1 MALGPVLIPPAVGVS
16 FWKPDLVSKDQMKL
30 TNNRRTKISILEIF
44 QGYNVM
50 ICVSLK
56 GQTHLFPRQ
65 QNNIHSGEDV
75 EIGLSTAK
83 QSCGCRVPL

>member
-1 MALGPVLIPPAVGVS
+1 
-16 FWKPDLVSKDQMKL
+16 
-30 TNNRRTKISILEIF
+30 
-44 QGYNVM
+44 M

-56 GQTHLFPRQ
+56 GRTHLFPRQ

-83 QSCGCRVPL
+83 QSCGCQDSLSETWLGSKSVSLLAETEKETLGKLCDTLAPYWKHL